1 MAAEYFWRLTRH
13 EAATAFAEL
22 PHIMRCQICKRRYS
36 PAHRFSNPVRS
47 YTLSS
52 SFQYRAVALLLSGA
66 TLALSACAP
75 LIIGGAATAVA
86 MAEDRRTSGVFVD
99 DENIENRA
107 LFKVKSRFS
116 GQVHVNITS
125 YNRQVLI
132 SGEAA
137 SDAVKRGVEEE
148 VATVGGIQRIFNEM
162 EVGPQAGMMG
172 VSNDT
177 RLTTIVKTRFLEAS
191 RFQTNHVKVVTEAN
205 VVYLM
210 GIVKRSEADA
220 ASQLASTTSGVSR
233 VVRLFEYLD

>member
-1 MAAEYFWRLTRH
+1 M
-13 EAATAFAEL
+13 
-22 PHIMRCQICKRRYS
+22 
-36 PAHRFSNPVRS
+36 
-47 YTLSS
+47 SS
-52 SFQYRAVALLLSGA
+52 SFQYRAVALLLSGVVL
-66 TLALSACAP
+66 TLSACAP

-86 MAEDRRTSGVFVD
+86 MAEDRRSSGVFVD

-107 LFKVKSRFS
+107 LLKVKSRFS

-125 YNRQVLI
+125 YNRHVLI

-137 SDAVKRGVEEE
+137 SEAVKRGVEDE
-148 VATVGGIQRIFNEM
+148 VSSVAGTKRVYNEM
-162 EVGPQAGMMG
+162 AVGPQAGVMS

-177 RLTTIVKTRFLEAS
+177 RLTTIVKTRFLEAN
-191 RFQTNHVKVVTEAN
+191 RFQSNHVKVVTEAN

-210 GIVKRSEADA
+210 GIVKRSEADV